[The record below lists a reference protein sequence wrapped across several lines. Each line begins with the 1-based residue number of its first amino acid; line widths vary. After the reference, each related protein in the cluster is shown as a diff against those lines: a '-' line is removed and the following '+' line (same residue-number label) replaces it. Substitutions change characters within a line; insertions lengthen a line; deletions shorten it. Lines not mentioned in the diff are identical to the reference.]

1 MIDIMSMA
9 IVLAFLLVFSIIAY
23 WKKLLDLE
31 GILIAD
37 AVGVASITWGPNPV
51 LNLLT
56 FVVFFIIGQGASNF
70 PVKKHERRGIKNVIG
85 NSLPALIMLFM
96 IPIFP
101 KHALLFE
108 LGFFGAVS
116 AALADTLS
124 SEIGY
129 YSKSDPILITTL
141 KRCKRGVDGGV
152 TLMGEG
158 AALFGGIAIG
168 IIYFFIYFNP
178 ILTIVVIFSGMVG
191 TTVDSLFGAVFE
203 RKKLL
208 NNTQVNILGS
218 LSGALFALIVGW
230 MVL

>member
-1 MIDIMSMA
+1 MISEVEIA
-9 IVLAFLLVFSIIAY
+9 IVFFFLGLFSVFTY

-31 GILIAD
+31 GIIIAD
-37 AVGVASITWGPNPV
+37 AVGIASITWGPNPV
-51 LNLLT
+51 LNLIA
-56 FVVFFIIGQGASNF
+56 FVVFFLVGQAASNF
-70 PVKKHERRGIKNVIG
+70 PVKKHERRGIRNVIG
-85 NSLPALIMLFM
+85 NSLPALAILFL

-101 KHALLFE
+101 KYTLLFE

-129 YSKSDPILITTL
+129 YSKSEPILITTL
-141 KRCKRGVDGGV
+141 KKCKRGVDGGV

-158 AALFGGIAIG
+158 AALFGGILIG
-168 IIYFFIYFNP
+168 LIYFSIYLNP
-178 ILTIVVIFSGMVG
+178 ITALVIVCSGMVG

-208 NNTQVNILGS
+208 TNTQVNILGS
-218 LSGALFALIVGW
+218 LSGALFAMLAGLW
-230 MVL
+230 VL